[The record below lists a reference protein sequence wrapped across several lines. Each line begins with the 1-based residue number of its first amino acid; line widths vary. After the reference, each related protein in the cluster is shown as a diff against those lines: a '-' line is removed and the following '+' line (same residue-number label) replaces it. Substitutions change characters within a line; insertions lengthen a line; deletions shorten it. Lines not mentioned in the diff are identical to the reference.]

1 MTFGD
6 ENSRTASQVDQWLA
20 AIPMDELY
28 PAASA
33 RIEAACLARLRRRRQ
48 SVPQWQSPLLESL
61 GLALALLLGSGY
73 LLETLA
79 RALAV
84 YGIYLH

>member
-1 MTFGD
+1 MSVD
-6 ENSRTASQVDQWLA
+6 EDRMTASQVEQWLA
-20 AIPMDELY
+20 ALPLDELR
-28 PAASA
+28 PAAAA
-33 RIEAACLARLRRRRQ
+33 RIEAACLARMRRRY
-48 SVPQWQSPLLESL
+48 QWLPEWRSPLLDAL

-84 YGIYLH
+84 YGVHLY

>member
-1 MTFGD
+1 MMFAD
-6 ENSRTASQVDQWLA
+6 ENRITASQADPWLA
-20 AIPMDELY
+20 AMPVDELH
-28 PAASA
+28 PAAAA

-48 SVPQWQSPLLESL
+48 SLTRWQSPLLEEL

-84 YGIYLH
+84 YGLHLD